1 VKSLRRRAARQLSA
15 VPGEEAVADR
25 RSVARLSWA
34 FAVLASGVIL
44 YQLLAPKSLLTSA
57 ARIVAPWTGVSPPA
71 RVWIEPPRLSW
82 RQPGEAADV
91 VNRDQR
97 LIPVIDG
104 VAEIVRGRQLVVETE
119 IDGLAEGEK
128 PTLLVT
134 PRAERT
140 GGEAIPGWQV
150 PLAAAA
156 GQWRRCVLP
165 DDDRGLDYPVDLVIK
180 AGDAR
185 SGPLRVAVV
194 DAPSLLVREVRYEY
208 PAYMRRESE
217 TLPWQGDIRGVEGTR
232 VTIVAQANRPL
243 HSAGIDLGSDGRRD
257 VALTISGKDRTI
269 GEGSFVL
276 RLDPDRKA
284 AEFGSYRFAFRS
296 RSEAGGPSADDL
308 TGGLEYRIEVI
319 PDLAPEVEIEVPAE
333 KVLAVPPDAPVTV
346 RVKALDPDFGLA
358 SVRVETRLA
367 GGDPRSGG
375 ELLVGDGRMN
385 FRGAETLIP
394 SELGG
399 RPGSVLEYRAVA
411 TDSRPDEPNRTVTD
425 WQTLKIDASAP

>member
-1 VKSLRRRAARQLSA
+1 MATATDQPAESLAVRPWGKDSVLGSKSDQYLARRFAAASAEYKSTAVVTFLLGLAVAALAWLLTGVLVEHWLVPGGLPGWARWAWLAIGLVGLVAAGIRWLVPLLRYRINIVYAARAIERSHPELHNDLVNAVLVRERSGDAAEAVVKSLRRRAARQLSA

-269 GEGSFVL
+269 GEGSFGRSDRRARV
-276 RLDPDRKA
+276 PDR
-284 AEFGSYRFAFRS
+284 
-296 RSEAGGPSADDL
+296 
-308 TGGLEYRIEVI
+308 
-319 PDLAPEVEIEVPAE
+319 
-333 KVLAVPPDAPVTV
+333 
-346 RVKALDPDFGLA
+346 
-358 SVRVETRLA
+358 
-367 GGDPRSGG
+367 GDS
-375 ELLVGDGRMN
+375 
-385 FRGAETLIP
+385 
-394 SELGG
+394 
-399 RPGSVLEYRAVA
+399 
-411 TDSRPDEPNRTVTD
+411 
-425 WQTLKIDASAP
+425 